1 MTAARAT
8 WQDANQN
15 EAKLKAYFALPFT
28 VTWALRAV
36 CACRQNAECFSHLST
51 GLKTY
56 HSRLTSKAKAKG
68 TAKVL
73 TCCVLR
79 PRPRLRALFQA
90 PGRLIFR
97 TDRRIFIGAYFQS
110 ASQGHCQLCQSQ
122 APGALEG
129 VEDIKKKN
137 RELALAHWHWHWRL
151 IGRSPVR
158 GQPAVETCSWGS

>member
-129 VEDIKKKN
+129 VEDIKKKI
-137 RELALAHWHWHWRL
+137 ESWHWH
-151 IGRSPVR
+151 
-158 GQPAVETCSWGS
+158 TCSSKTSSRARSSSSPLRKPGSAM

>member
-129 VEDIKKKN
+129 VEDIKKKKS
-137 RELALAHWHWHWRL
+137 RAGTGTLALALEIDRK
-151 IGRSPVR
+151 IAGQGTAGR
-158 GQPAVETCSWGS
+158 GNL